1 MQGMRNGT
9 MSDEGH
15 RDGVDDVLRLAMHA
29 EGLQFSSLGWLQ
41 LHPAQDSD
49 SALQDALSA
58 YAATMWGAALGAAK
72 RIAQKHAGATPSP
85 HLRELMRA
93 AEIVEEELPPTL
105 RELWQA
111 HYVDGYDLGACV
123 RSGSSAEVTRSDYIE
138 IIRFLMGEV
147 RSRAT
152 DPRAV
157 AMEPDGGRRA

>member
-1 MQGMRNGT
+1 MRDGT
-9 MSDEGH
+9 TSDEEH

-29 EGLQFSSLGWLQ
+29 EGLQFSSVGWLQ
-41 LHPAQDSD
+41 LHPTPDAD
-49 SALQDALSA
+49 SALQDALCA

-72 RIAQKHAGATPSP
+72 RIVQKHAGATLSSD
-85 HLRELMRA
+85 LRELART
-93 AEIVEEELPPTL
+93 AETVEEEVPPKL

-123 RSGSSAEVTRSDYIE
+123 RRGSSAEVTRSDYIE

-147 RSRAT
+147 RSRAA
-152 DPRAV
+152 DPMAN